1 MKRSLLSWKF
11 GKDSEGF
18 DRGYWKKEAGKR
30 GVRRGYDQV
39 KSDFY
44 CEFESLCLVK
54 IKEEK
59 CEKLRGMV
67 IRSIIEV
74 NIEINSC

>member
-1 MKRSLLSWKF
+1 M
-11 GKDSEGF
+11 
-18 DRGYWKKEAGKR
+18 GKR

-39 KSDFY
+39 KIDFC

-59 CEKLRGMV
+59 CEKLGGMV
-67 IRSIIEV
+67 IRSIIKV
-74 NIEINSC
+74 NIEIDSC

>member
-1 MKRSLLSWKF
+1 M
-11 GKDSEGF
+11 
-18 DRGYWKKEAGKR
+18 
-30 GVRRGYDQV
+30 
-39 KSDFY
+39 
-44 CEFESLCLVK
+44 CLVKIK

-74 NIEINSC
+74 NIEIDSC